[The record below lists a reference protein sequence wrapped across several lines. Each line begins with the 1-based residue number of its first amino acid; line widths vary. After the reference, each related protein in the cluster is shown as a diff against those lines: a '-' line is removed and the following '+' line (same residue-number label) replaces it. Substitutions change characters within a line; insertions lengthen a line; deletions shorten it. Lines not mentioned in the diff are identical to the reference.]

1 MKNPSTH
8 VVSAV
13 QLCQPR
19 NRSKLAAA
27 VIAVLMFASVVMPSY
42 GQDSGDDVSVLMEEI
57 VVTARKREE
66 SIQDAPLAVSAFTG
80 TSLQAR
86 GIEKID
92 GIAAITPNMS
102 FDNINTNGGGG
113 SNASVYIRG
122 VGQTDFIPS
131 ADPGVGL
138 YVDGAYLARSIGAI
152 LDLIDIERVEVLR
165 GPQGTLFGRNTIG
178 GAVSIHTIKP
188 HSEFESKVKVKLGS
202 DDRQDIS
209 GRVNL
214 PITDNL
220 FTSFSVAKFEQDGF
234 VKNPIT
240 GDDTGDDD
248 TIAFRGALRWQ
259 ASDNLLIDISAD
271 YSEDDENGQ
280 PRVSTSDPSRAVAF
294 IPPDSPTGTGNG
306 GFQHNFFLGAN
317 SPFAGP
323 NAPFPPQGI
332 IRGLRQFNNCDATPG
347 NIEGTNNDCAN
358 ASTVGLGE
366 NTGTEDA
373 YYEADIWGVAATI
386 EWDVTETIRI
396 KSITA
401 YRDLDSEFGHDGD
414 NSPFYLSWVRDE
426 YEQEQFSQELQLLG
440 TSFDGS
446 LDWILG
452 AYYFDEEGSNF
463 NPVDFAAIDI
473 ESGGDFDNESEAFFA
488 QGTYHFLE
496 RWHFTAGIRYT
507 DDTKDFIVIG
517 DVQTAVPVLA
527 PPPVGRVTLIDNGTT
542 TLDAD
547 DWTPMYNLAF
557 DWTDDFM
564 VYANYAEGFKSG
576 GVQQRNAGVFGPK
589 APTYDPEYVDS
600 YEVGFK
606 FSSADGSF
614 VLNGAGFFADYTDIQ
629 LETLAPEGIAPQLEN
644 AGEAEIK
651 GVELES
657 RWAPT
662 NNLFFELAVGYVDA
676 EITDADSDATDSG
689 GPAKGD
695 TVPYVPEWNYAVSA
709 IYIWD
714 LADWG
719 TVTPR
724 VDYSWRD
731 DVFFSPDNDPGN
743 TQESYGIWNAS
754 VSWNSPNNRY
764 GVNAHWLNIADE
776 DYILYTEISGS
787 SATGNDILGRE
798 EEWYITAEVRF

>member
-1 MKNPSTH
+1 MKNLIAP
-8 VVSAV
+8 AV
-13 QLCQPR
+13 LVKNPTQTLVK
-19 NRSKLAAA
+19 SKLARAVAA
-27 VIAVLMFASVVMPSY
+27 TLISLPFAMPGYS
-42 GQDSGDDVSVLMEEI
+42 QDSADDVSVLMEEI

-66 SIQDAPLAVSAFTG
+66 SIQDTPIAVSAFSG
-80 TSLQAR
+80 ASLEAR

-92 GIAAITPNMS
+92 GIAAITPNMTFS
-102 FDNINTNGGGG
+102 NINTNAGGG

-138 YVDGAYLARSIGAI
+138 YVDGVYLARSIGSGR
-152 LDLIDIERVEVLR
+152 DLIDIERVEVLR
-165 GPQGTLFGRNTIG
+165 GPQGALFGRNTIG
-178 GAVSIHTIKP
+178 GAVAIHTIKP
-188 HSEFESKVKVKLGS
+188 HSEFDARVKVKVGN

-209 GRVNL
+209 GRVNI
-214 PITDNL
+214 PITDSL
-220 FTSFSVAKFEQDGF
+220 FTSFSAAKFKQDGF
-234 VKNPIT
+234 VENPIT

-248 TIAFRGALRWQ
+248 TWALRGALRWE
-259 ASDNLLIDISAD
+259 ASDNLVIDINAD

-317 SPFAGP
+317 SPFNGP
-323 NAPFPPQGI
+323 DAPFPPQGVPE
-332 IRGLRQFNNCDATPG
+332 LRQFSNCDATPD
-347 NIEGTNNDCAN
+347 NIEGTNADCAN
-358 ASTVGLGE
+358 ASTVGLGK

-373 YYEADIWGVAATI
+373 YYEADIWGVAGTV
-386 EWDVTETIRI
+386 EWGITDNLRL

-401 YRDLDSEFGHDGD
+401 YRDLDSKFGHDGD
-414 NSPFYLSWVRDE
+414 NSPFYLSWVRDV
-426 YEQEQFSQELQLLG
+426 YEQNQFSQELQLLG
-440 TSFDGS
+440 SSFDGS

-452 AYYFDEEGSNF
+452 GYYFEEEGENI

-473 ESGGDFDNESEAFFA
+473 ESGADYENESQAAFA

-507 DDTKDFIVIG
+507 DDTKDFIVKG
-517 DVQTAVPVLA
+517 DIQTAFPILA
-527 PPPVGRVTLIDNGTT
+527 PPNVGRVTLIDNGTT
-542 TLDAD
+542 RLDED
-547 DWTPMYNLAF
+547 DWTPMFNLAF
-557 DWTDDFM
+557 DWTDDLM
-564 VYANYAEGFKSG
+564 VYATYSEGFKSG

-589 APTYDPEYVDS
+589 APTYSPEYVDS
-600 YEVGFK
+600 YETGFK
-606 FSSADGSF
+606 FSSADGGF
-614 VLNGAGFFADYTDIQ
+614 VLNMAAFYADYTDIQ

-644 AGEAEIK
+644 AGDAEIK

-662 NNLFFELAVGYVDA
+662 NNLFFEVAVGYIDA
-676 EITDADSDATDSG
+676 EITDVDPDATDSG
-689 GPAKGD
+689 GPAEGD

-709 IYIWD
+709 IYILD

-731 DVFFSPDNDPGN
+731 DVFFTPDNDPGN

-754 VSWNSPNNRY
+754 ISWNSPNDRY
-764 GVNAHWLNIADE
+764 GVSAHWLNIADE

-798 EEWYITAEVRF
+798 EEWYVTAEVRF